1 MGFHPSAE
9 TGRLECFAPGGRHKM
24 NLLKRVSSIS
34 SSLTIKLVICVVGSV
49 VVIFGIL
56 GYLNIQQSRR
66 HMEGL
71 VLTSAQGI
79 GDIIKRSARLSML
92 ENRRDELYQ
101 LINQI
106 GHEPGLKRVRILN
119 KEGRI
124 TFSTDESEIDA
135 YVDQKAE
142 ACYGCHE
149 QERPLEKLSR
159 PDKARIFKINGSE
172 RLLGLIQPIENEP
185 DCYTAPCHV
194 HPESKKVLG
203 VLDINISLAKV
214 DESIAEYQRNII
226 LNLLVIM
233 IAIAVVSAGFV
244 YLMIYGP
251 VKKLIAGTKRIAMG
265 DLEHAI
271 EVDSSDEL
279 GVLANSFNRMTRD
292 LKRANEEITDWT
304 KTLENRVEDKTQE
317 LQRANQMI
325 LQAEKLASVGRLAA
339 TVAHELNN
347 PLSGIVNFS
356 KLLIRR
362 IDNNRFDEKNF
373 EDSREILDIIMT
385 ESMRCGE
392 IVKNLLQFSRQSDVV
407 LEPNDVESIIRESVR
422 LIEHL
427 ITLRGID
434 LKLDIQDNIPRIRCD
449 SQKIK
454 QVLLALLLNA
464 CDAIVEEGAITIICK
479 YEEDSD
485 SVMMLIGDNGVGM
498 GDETLRH
505 IFEPFFT
512 TKEEGDGVGLGLSV
526 AMSIIERHGGSICVE
541 SAPNKGATF
550 TILLPAA
557 PAEIVEDSASAA
569 TAGTGLE

>member
-1 MGFHPSAE
+1 MGLHPSREA
-9 TGRLECFAPGGRHKM
+9 GRLERLAPGGRYKM

-34 SSLTIKLVICVVGSV
+34 SSLTIKLIICVVGSV

-56 GYLNIQQSRR
+56 GYLNIQQSRK
-66 HMEGL
+66 HMEEL
-71 VLTSAQGI
+71 VLTNAQGI

-124 TFSTDESEIDA
+124 TFSTDESEINTL
-135 YVDQKAE
+135 VDQKAE

-149 QERPLEKLSR
+149 QEHPLEKLSR
-159 PDKARIFKINGSE
+159 PDKARIFKINGGE

-251 VKKLIAGTKRIAMG
+251 VKKLIAGTKRIAVG
-265 DLEHAI
+265 DLEHTI

-304 KTLENRVEDKTQE
+304 KTLENRVENKTQE

-362 IDNNRFDEKNF
+362 IDNNRFDEENY
-373 EDSREILDIIMT
+373 ERSREILDTIMT

-392 IVKNLLQFSRQSDVV
+392 IVKNLLQFSRQSDLVMT
-407 LEPNDVESIIRESVR
+407 PNDMEYIVKESVR
-422 LIEHL
+422 LVEHL
-427 ITLRGID
+427 MSLRGID
-434 LKLDIQDNIPRIRCD
+434 LKLNIEEGVPRINCD

-454 QVLLALLLNA
+454 QVLLALLINA
-464 CDAIVEEGAITIICK
+464 SDAIVEEGAITIGCK
-479 YEEDSD
+479 YEENSD
-485 SVMMLIGDNGVGM
+485 SVEITVQDNGVGM
-498 GDETLRH
+498 SRETMRH

-526 AMSIIERHGGSICVE
+526 AMSIIERHGGSICAE
-541 SAPNKGATF
+541 SAPNEGATF
-550 TILLPAA
+550 TILLPVT
-557 PAEIVEDSASAA
+557 PAEIVEDSASSA